1 MAGVACYHRHVM
13 GKPAVLERAR
23 TIRIGKEPVV
33 LVPLEAWRE
42 IEDLLEDREALRSKR
57 YLRRVAKAR
66 RDIAAG
72 KTVYPFR

>member
-1 MAGVACYHRHVM
+1 M